1 MNYVAS
7 KLWAIALLS
16 ALLISPQLY
25 AQSEE
30 DELALAFGDDSF
42 ISIATGRNKLIT
54 KAPAVASIITAEQ
67 IERSGARTIDE
78 VLESVPG
85 LHVSSSS
92 TRLSPVYSMRGIR
105 TDRNPQVLVLVNG
118 VATTNLYFG
127 DRGPVSSMPTHAV
140 SRVEIIRGPG
150 SAVYGADAFA
160 GVINIITK
168 NAEEYDGLTTGARVA
183 DFGETDVWVSYG
195 KTEGI
200 DVAFSLQASTTD
212 GDDNRKVDSDTQT
225 VFDTAFAGTPF
236 ATMASLAPGSFD
248 TSQDRVDIN
257 FELSDEKWSLR
268 YWSRHISNLGSGP
281 GVALALEPGGDADI
295 DDYLIDFTLEDLLDT
310 NSWEGDLQFS
320 YYDVNTKSESTLFP
334 SGTVLPIDANGN
346 VNPVAG
352 FPTLFTDG
360 LIGNPEVYEQRFG
373 VDFAV
378 FSKNLETHQLR
389 LAIGASTSQLE
400 PKESKNFGPGVA
412 VGVLTDVTGTPF
424 IFVTSEDRDVMYVSV
439 QDEIKIASDWELT
452 AGVRVDD
459 YSDFGT
465 TTNPRLALVWDT
477 SRRLTT
483 KFLYGRAFRAP
494 SFAELYAI
502 NNPIVLGN
510 EDLDPEIINTYE
522 IAFSY
527 RSGVNSQ
534 LGLNIFHY
542 EIEDLIEF
550 VTQPSGASVA
560 QNSGDQTGEGI
571 EFEWS
576 YEATKALKILGNV
589 ALISVEDDNT
599 GEEAANFPEEQA
611 YLQLDWLIA
620 KDWVLVPQIHY
631 VGSQKREQ
639 GDPRD
644 DLGSYTLVN
653 LALTSNFGE
662 KGGFRWQ
669 IGVNNLTDEDY
680 ADPSPYEGGVP
691 SGSFMPDDFPAEGR
705 QYYAMGQYT
714 F

>member
-1 MNYVAS
+1 MNNIAS
-7 KLWAIALLS
+7 KFRPIALLT
-16 ALLISPQLY
+16 ALVISPHLY

-30 DELALAFGDDSF
+30 DELELAYGDDSF

-140 SRVEIIRGPG
+140 SRVEIMRGPG

-168 NAEEYDGLTTGARVA
+168 KAEDYDGLTAGARVG
-183 DFGETDVWVSYG
+183 DFNETDAWVSFG
-195 KTEGI
+195 KTEGVDI
-200 DVAFSLQASTTD
+200 AFSLQMTTTD
-212 GDDNRKVDSDTQT
+212 GDDDRKVGSDTQT
-225 VFDTAFAGTPF
+225 VFDNILSTN
-236 ATMASLAPGSFD
+236 ASLAPGSLD
-248 TSQDRVDIN
+248 THQERADIN
-257 FELSDEKWSLR
+257 LELADDNWVFR
-268 YWSRHISNLGSGP
+268 YWSRHITEVGSGP
-281 GVALALEPGGDADI
+281 GVALALDPSGNGEV
-295 DDYLIDFTLEDLLDT
+295 DDYLLDFTLKKLLDT
-310 NSWEGDLQFS
+310 NGWEGDLQFS

-334 SGTVLPIDANGN
+334 EGTVLPIDASGN

-352 FPTLFTDG
+352 FPTFFADG
-360 LIGNPEVYEQRFG
+360 LIGNPEVYERRTSI
-373 VDFAV
+373 DFSAY
-378 FSKNLETHQLR
+378 SKNFERHQLR
-389 LAIGASTSQLE
+389 LAVGASTSVLD
-400 PKESKNFGPGVA
+400 PKEEKNFGPGVP
-412 VGVLTDVTGTPF
+412 VGTLTNVTGTPF

-439 QDEIKIASDWELT
+439 QDEIQIASDWELT

-510 EDLDPEIINTYE
+510 EELDPEIINTYE
-522 IAFSY
+522 IAFAY
-527 RSGVNSQ
+527 RAGVNAQ

-560 QNSGDQTGEGI
+560 QNSGDQTGEGV

-576 YEATKALKILGNV
+576 YEATKALTISGNI
-589 ALISVEDDNT
+589 ALVSVEDDNT

-620 KDWVLVPQIHY
+620 NDWVLVPQIHY
-631 VGSQKREQ
+631 VGSQNREQ

-644 DLGSYTLVN
+644 DLESYTLVN
-653 LALTSNFGE
+653 LALTSNFGA

-669 IGVNNLTDEDY
+669 IGVNNLTGEDY

-691 SGSFMPDDFPAEGR
+691 SGSFMPDDFPSEGR
-705 QYYAMGQYT
+705 QYYALGQYT